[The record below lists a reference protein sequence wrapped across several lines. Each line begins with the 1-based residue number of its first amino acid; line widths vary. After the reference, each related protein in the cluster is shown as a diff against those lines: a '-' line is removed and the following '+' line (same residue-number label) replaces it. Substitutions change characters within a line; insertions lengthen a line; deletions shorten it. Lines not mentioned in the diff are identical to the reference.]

1 MSDFDQKDV
10 LLAVVSLGGLGAA
23 LWLSELHAAEF
34 RRRSRLELLLA
45 EQVLLCPCPPAVAP
59 VEVERRPANGGASL
73 ALPQA
78 SAPRPRLASH
88 AFDDVFAR
96 YGQGLPVAYLRALAL
111 HESDM
116 TPRLSSGPAW
126 GLLQV
131 IEVVRH
137 DFNQRAGTNYS
148 RQDLLD
154 PAVNVTIA
162 ASTLAQIVKSYATNH
177 AHIPNLQA
185 DWRNPQF
192 VALLTFG
199 WNAGYSERGGV
210 GRVATYLEQRGVSEI
225 TLDGVF
231 AAAPKAG
238 ASRHLS
244 SAPKLAWSKQVT
256 RQYFAELAGE
266 TKLEP
271 REIEMPE
278 EYVGRPISVA
288 EQVSPPF
295 RYDESGPITSPS
307 QVEHEA
313 LVPLRSAGV
322 TSPGATHPSGG
333 AGPID
338 PYDSSTN
345 AHDHPCAF
353 EVEHHA

>member
-1 MSDFDQKDV
+1 MSDFDSKDV
-10 LLAVVSLGGLGAA
+10 LLAAVSLGGLGAA

-34 RRRSRLELLLA
+34 RKRSRLEMLLA

-59 VEVERRPANGGASL
+59 VEVERRPANGGGSSS
-73 ALPQA
+73 QA
-78 SAPRPRLASH
+78 SAPRPRLAPRV
-88 AFDDVFAR
+88 FDEVFAR

-131 IEVVRH
+131 IEVVRQ

-210 GRVATYLEQRGVSEI
+210 GRVATYLEQRGVSEVTI
-225 TLDGVF
+225 DGVF
-231 AAAPKAG
+231 AAAQKAG

-244 SAPKLAWSKQVT
+244 NAAKLAWSKQVT

-278 EYVGRPISVA
+278 EYVGRPVVA
-288 EQVSPPF
+288 EQASPPF
-295 RYDESGPITSPS
+295 RYEASGPITSPS
-307 QVEHEA
+307 QVEHE
-313 LVPLRSAGV
+313 VMMPLQPVGV
-322 TSPGATHPSGG
+322 TSTVATHPSGG
-333 AGPID
+333 TGPID
-338 PYDSSTN
+338 PYESPTN
-345 AHDHPCAF
+345 PHDHPCAIGP
-353 EVEHHA
+353 EHHA